1 MTHSISWFEIPT
13 SDLDRAQKFYET
25 ILGVEL
31 VPMDMPGFSMRM
43 FPVPDQTFIS
53 GALTYAPDFYQPHT
67 NGTLVY
73 LNANPDVQL
82 VLDRVEAAGGKIIV
96 PKTEIS
102 PDIGF
107 MAVIHDTEGN
117 RVAFHS
123 IPVG

>member
-13 SDLDRAQKFYET
+13 NDLARAQQFYET
-25 ILGVEL
+25 ILGLEL
-31 VPMDMPGFSMRM
+31 IPMDMPGIQMRM
-43 FPVPDQTFIS
+43 FPVPDQTYIS
-53 GALTYAPDFYQPHT
+53 GALTYAPDFYEPQA

-73 LNANPDVQL
+73 LNANPDVQH

-123 IPVG
+123 VPAG

>member
-13 SDLDRAQKFYET
+13 RDLARAQQFYET

-31 VPMDMPGFSMRM
+31 IPMDMPGIKMRM
-43 FPVPDQTFIS
+43 FPVPDHSFIS
-53 GALTYAPDFYQPHT
+53 GALTYAPDFYEPQA

-82 VLDRVEAAGGKIIV
+82 VLDRVEAAGGNIIV

-123 IPVG
+123 VPVG

>member
-13 SDLDRAQKFYET
+13 RDLARAQQFYET

-31 VPMDMPGFSMRM
+31 IPMDMPGIKMRM
-43 FPVPDQTFIS
+43 FPVQDHSFIS
-53 GALTYAPDFYQPHT
+53 GALTYAPDFYEPQA

-82 VLDRVEAAGGKIIV
+82 VLDRVEAAGGNIIV

-123 IPVG
+123 VPVG